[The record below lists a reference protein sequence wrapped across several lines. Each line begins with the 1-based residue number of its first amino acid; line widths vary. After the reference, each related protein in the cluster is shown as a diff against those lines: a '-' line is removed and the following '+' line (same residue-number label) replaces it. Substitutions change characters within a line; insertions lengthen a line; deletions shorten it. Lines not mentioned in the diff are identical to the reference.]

1 MSVGHFDLTIPRGGG
16 FVGFASGNPRTNSDT
31 LFGNA
36 SSTEFVQ
43 KRLIPGL
50 PDYSKIEVRMGSF
63 IEKQQYF
70 QQSVIDMAVAGF
82 YYVGEPTP
90 DAVKCPWCN
99 SVGVHW
105 EEDEL
110 PFFEHYKF
118 SKSCAFVQNKIEK
131 VIKNGLKS
139 TNLYQVGV
147 SLGYDET
154 LVESIKDNDSQVLS
168 TKRQHTSF
176 DFSL

>member
-1 MSVGHFDLTIPRGGG
+1 MSVGHFDLQVPRGTG
-16 FVGFASGNPRTNSDT
+16 FGFGSGNPRTNHDT

-36 SSTEFVQ
+36 SSCTDFVQ

-82 YYVGEPTP
+82 YYLGEPTP

-99 SVGVHW
+99 SVCMVIGKKMIYHFLNIINFLKAV
-105 EEDEL
+105 L
-110 PFFEHYKF
+110 L
-118 SKSCAFVQNKIEK
+118 CKIR
-131 VIKNGLKS
+131 LK
-139 TNLYQVGV
+139 
-147 SLGYDET
+147 
-154 LVESIKDNDSQVLS
+154 K
-168 TKRQHTSF
+168 
-176 DFSL
+176 